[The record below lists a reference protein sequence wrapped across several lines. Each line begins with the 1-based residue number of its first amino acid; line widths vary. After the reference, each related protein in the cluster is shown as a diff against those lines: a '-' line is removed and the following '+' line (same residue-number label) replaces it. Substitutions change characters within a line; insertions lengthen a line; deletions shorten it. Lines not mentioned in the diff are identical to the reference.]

1 MVTSG
6 VADSFTHNIRKVA
19 AAIIHVARG
28 KTAFKKEMK
37 KYLDLLETGEEGVDE
52 SSESKSPSLL
62 HAF

>member
-6 VADSFTHNIRKVA
+6 VAESFMHNIGKVA

-37 KYLDLLETGEEGVDE
+37 MYLDLLETSEGVDE
-52 SSESKSPSLL
+52 PAESKST
-62 HAF
+62 